1 MDTVTPGYPPPNLR
15 ATPLLSSWEKLLV
28 VRLPHPDLPP
38 IGPEEPL
45 PLVLGSTHT
54 QSPVSPHMRG
64 IGIML
69 GPREGQFCWDG
80 CGDTER
86 LTITSVVR
94 IQDPRL
100 VPEPTLPLNSSLY

>member
-45 PLVLGSTHT
+45 PPSSGVHPHSEPSLT
-54 QSPVSPHMRG
+54 HMRG

-69 GPREGQFCWDG
+69 GPREGRFCWDG